1 MLYIEQVKTLLYLI
15 INGLI
20 KESRIF
26 THLTNS
32 EKVVLNKLS
41 KASKN
46 KEITAV
52 EIGSYLGASSCF
64 IAKGL
69 CRNNG
74 SKLYCIDTWGNH
86 AMTYDVEDKSDNK
99 LIEQDTYLT
108 FKKNTAK
115 HRDKIIELKGWSTDV
130 IHELKNKIDKIDY
143 LFIDGDHNYLGVKK
157 DWIMYSPLLVDGSI
171 VIFHD
176 TGWAEGVKRV
186 IHEDVLNVSTL
197 IKKLPN
203 LEAYKI
209 KK

>member
-1 MLYIEQVKTLLYLI
+1 
-15 INGLI
+15 
-20 KESRIF
+20 
-26 THLTNS
+26 
-32 EKVVLNKLS
+32 
-41 KASKN
+41 
-46 KEITAV
+46 
-52 EIGSYLGASSCF
+52 
-64 IAKGL
+64 
-69 CRNNG
+69 
-74 SKLYCIDTWGNH
+74 
-86 AMTYDVEDKSDNK
+86 
-99 LIEQDTYLT
+99 
-108 FKKNTAK
+108 
-115 HRDKIIELKGWSTDV
+115 
-130 IHELKNKIDKIDY
+130 